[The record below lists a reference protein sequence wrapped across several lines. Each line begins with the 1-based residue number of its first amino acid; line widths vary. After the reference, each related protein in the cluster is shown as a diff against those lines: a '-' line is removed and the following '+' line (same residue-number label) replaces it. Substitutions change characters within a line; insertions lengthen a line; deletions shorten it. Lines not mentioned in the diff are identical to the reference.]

1 MFGRRSYTGLALSFV
16 RRSLVR
22 HREQRLVENVLAF
35 IRRHDLV
42 RTGEPLVVGVSGGP
56 DSVCLLHLLMRLQND
71 LGTSL
76 HVAHLNHML
85 RGEESDDDAE
95 YVVRMA
101 GDFGLSISVERR
113 DVRCYRSKHHLSVE
127 AAARRLRYQFFADVV
142 DRVGAD
148 AVAVGHTA
156 DDQVETVLMRLIRGT
171 GAKGLQSMQPAARW
185 YGVGEK
191 GLRVVRPLLGVR
203 REETEEYC
211 REHGLGP
218 RRDSSNLLRDRLRNR
233 IRHDLLPLLRSYNP
247 KIDEALL
254 RTAEALASESSL
266 AVEHALGV
274 WPEVVAGGEGA
285 FSVDKKRFRALHP
298 AVQRHLLREVVRR
311 LLGDIEDV
319 EWQHIERMRTG
330 FDLRRGKRVVLSR
343 RLTLFVE
350 KDTCR
355 LTAG

>member
-22 HREQRLVENVLAF
+22 HREQRLLGDVLAF

-42 RTGEPLVVGVSGGP
+42 RTGGPLVVGVSGGP
-56 DSVCLLHLLMRLQND
+56 DSVCLLHLLTGLQEG

-101 GDFGLSISVERR
+101 GGLGLSITVERSE
-113 DVRCYRSKHHLSVE
+113 VRNYRAKHHLSLE
-127 AAARRLRYQFFADVV
+127 DAARRLRYQFFAGVA

-156 DDQVETVLMRLIRGT
+156 DDQIETVLMRLIRGT
-171 GAKGLQSMQPAARW
+171 GAKGLQGMQPATRW
-185 YGVGEK
+185 HDVGEE
-191 GLRVVRPLLGVR
+191 GLRVVRPLLRVR
-203 REETEEYC
+203 REGTEAYC
-211 REHGLGP
+211 REHGLDP
-218 RRDSSNLLRDRLRNR
+218 RRDSSNLLPDRLRNR
-233 IRHDLLPLLRSYNP
+233 VRHELLPLLRTYNP

-254 RTAEALASESSL
+254 RTVEALASESSL
-266 AVEHALGV
+266 AEDHASGA
-274 WPEVVAGGEGA
+274 WPEVVAEVGGA
-285 FSVDKKRFRALHP
+285 CLLDKKRFRSLHP
-298 AVQRHLLREVVRR
+298 AVQRHLLREVVRK
-311 LLGDIEDV
+311 LLGDLEDV
-319 EWQHIERMRTG
+319 EWKHIERMRTS
-330 FDLRRGKRVVLSR
+330 FDLRRGKRLVLPR
-343 RLTLFVE
+343 RLTLCVE

-355 LTAG
+355 LSAE